1 MNLLNRSLNYYDHS
15 NILYFREYQ
24 YELINP
30 FIDLCL
36 EYLKNLGLEVDPN
49 YYKKELIED
58 INYHSINHFSCKIIK
73 IRINDNIK
81 EPFLNLTIPKLID
94 GTFFKLNGVYY
105 IPGFYIVDEPI
116 TVKKNSSILSSLFT
130 PITLYTKEN
139 RAIIL
144 GNNIPLAR
152 LFRLYYSEGE
162 IQDLAE
168 LLQFEYLPEKLEIS
182 VLQLADKFACIPDLE
197 NVRTK
202 LEQLFFD
209 PWTKELYCTYYN
221 IKEEEI
227 SLKRIFDQLIINYQQ
242 KQDRIFINLK
252 YKRLVFTEFLLAPL
266 FKSVSLAIPSILKGI
281 QLYKLNIGLGDLVDH
296 FYNKLNRFNLYDSV
310 NGYSGLLTLKATF
323 SNPSSNSE
331 LPSCVT
337 SIHNSYKGKIDPI
350 SISNTDPGKNISLIP
365 NQKIDLKYGIFLDD

>member
-1 MNLLNRSLNYYDHS
+1 MNLLNRSILCHDPS

-24 YELINP
+24 YELINQ

-36 EYLKNLGLEVDPN
+36 EYLINLGLEINPK
-49 YYKKELIED
+49 YYSKDLIED
-58 INYHSINHFSCKIIK
+58 VNYFSINHFACKIVK
-73 IRINDNIK
+73 VRINDNVK

-105 IPGFYIVDEPI
+105 IPGFYIIDEPI

-144 GNNIPLAR
+144 GNNIPLTR
-152 LFRLYYSEGE
+152 LFRLYYSENE
-162 IQDLAE
+162 IQELAD

-197 NVRTK
+197 HVQTK
-202 LEQLFFD
+202 LEKLFFD
-209 PWTKELYCTYYN
+209 SWTKKLYSRYYN
-221 IKEEEI
+221 IDEKDI
-227 SLKRIFDQLIINYQQ
+227 SLKRIFDQLIINYQE
-242 KQDRIFINLK
+242 KQNRSFIDLK
-252 YKRLVFTEFLLAPL
+252 YKRLVFTEFLLTPL
-266 FKSVSLAIPSILKGI
+266 FKSVSLAIPSILKGM
-281 QLYKLNIGLGDLVDH
+281 QLYKLNIGLGDLIDH
-296 FYNKLNRFNLYDSV
+296 FYNKLNRFNLYDPV
-310 NGYSGLLTLKATF
+310 NAYSGLLTLKATF

-337 SIHNSYKGKIDPI
+337 SIHPSYKGKIDPI